1 MTARPGGT
9 DRDATRDATNDVAEE
24 VRAHLDTRTEAL
36 IRGGLDPAAA
46 RAQAEREFGDID
58 DARDYMTQMAVR
70 TATARERRYIMSD
83 FFQDVRY
90 ALRRLRAAPAFT
102 ATSLI
107 TLAVGIGATTAIF
120 SLVYGIVFRSLPFP
134 DAGQLYRVYSAN
146 PGTDTTRATVSAV
159 DLDDWR
165 AQRQQVADLGGLW
178 FQEGSSGVDLT
189 GRGEPRRIPAAFFTP
204 GFFEALG
211 VTPAA
216 GRLPREDEAVRGG
229 ADDIIMLTHRFWQ
242 REFNG
247 AADVVNTTLTIG
259 GVPHTVVGVLP
270 ASFHYPSDDIDA
282 FIPFST
288 IPDNAIPRIRPVRIL
303 SVVARARPGASQ
315 QDVANEMNGIAK
327 RLSEQYPEDRAWGAA
342 TVVPLAEVVVGPAR
356 DGLLVLLGAVALL
369 LLMAAVNVA
378 ALQLARASTRGRE
391 MAVRLALG
399 ARRSRLARQV
409 LTESLV
415 LALTGGLLGVF
426 VAYGVLRVLLVLAA
440 GQLPRVGEIG
450 IDTTTL
456 GFAAGVSV
464 LSALL
469 FGVAPAW
476 RLIRTEPQRALG
488 AGARGTVGS
497 DSERLR
503 SVLVVAEVAVALVLV
518 VGAGLMTRSFL
529 SLMRVDPGFRPAG
542 LVAVQM
548 TIDGERHA
556 APPDPALPGLR
567 GYMAYYRQV
576 LDRVRELPGV
586 EAAGAAKNAPF
597 RGNGE
602 RNGFRIPAQV
612 VAAGEDG
619 PSAAV
624 IHISDGYFATI
635 GARMTAGREFTPFD
649 RVGAPFVVVV
659 NDAFARQFFPGAAA
673 VGQRLQFGSQQAE
686 VVGVV
691 NDIRQVD
698 MAAPPDPTL
707 YVSNLQNGRVQMTIV
722 ARTRGDRM
730 AVAREIR
737 ESVWAIDPLQT
748 IANVFTFDE
757 SVSTALAQP
766 RLLLVLMGA
775 FGGLGLLLGAVGIY
789 GVLASTVNQRR
800 REIGV
805 RMALGAAPSGVSQM
819 IVRRGMLLTGVG
831 MAIGLAA
838 ALALG
843 RYLESVLF
851 GVAPTDAITLAAVAS
866 ALAASALVASWLP
879 ARRAARVDPVRAL
892 QE

>member
-1 MTARPGGT
+1 MTKRRGREPE
-9 DRDATRDATNDVAEE
+9 RDATDDVAEE
-24 VRAHLDTRTEAL
+24 VRAHLESRTEAL
-36 IRGGLDPAAA
+36 IRRGLDPASA

-58 DARDYMTQMAVR
+58 DARAYMTDMAVR
-70 TATARERRYIMSD
+70 TATARQRRRFMND
-83 FFQDVRY
+83 FLQDVRY
-90 ALRRLRAAPAFT
+90 AFRRLRAAPAFT

-120 SLVYGIVFRSLPFP
+120 SLVYGIVFRSLPFRDP
-134 DAGQLYRVYSAN
+134 GQLYRVYSAS
-146 PGTDTTRATVSAV
+146 PASDTTRASVSAV

-165 AQRQQVADLGGLW
+165 AQRRNVEDLGGLW

-189 GRGEPRRIPAAFFTP
+189 GRGEPRRIPAAFFKP
-204 GFFEALG
+204 GFFETLG

-229 ADDIIMLTHRFWQ
+229 PDDIVMLTHRFWL

-247 AADVVNTTLTIG
+247 DAGAVNATLTIG

-270 ASFHYPSDDIDA
+270 ASFHYPSDGIDV
-282 FIPFST
+282 FIPYST
-288 IPDNAIPRIRPVRIL
+288 IPDHAIPRIRPVRTL
-303 SVVARARPGASQ
+303 SVVARAKPGVTEQ
-315 QDVANEMNGIAK
+315 GVADEMNAIAK
-327 RLSEQYPEDRAWGAA
+327 HLSEEYPEDRAWGAA
-342 TVVPLAEVVVGPAR
+342 TVVPLADVVVGPAR

-399 ARRSRLARQV
+399 AQRSRLARQV

-415 LALTGGLLGVF
+415 LALVGGALGVA
-426 VAYGVLRVLLVLAA
+426 VAFGALRALLVLAA
-440 GQLPRVGEIG
+440 GQLPRIGEIS

-456 GFAAGVSV
+456 AFAAAVSV
-464 LSALL
+464 CSSLL
-469 FGVAPAW
+469 FGVAPAL
-476 RLIRTEPQRALG
+476 RMLRTEPQRALG
-488 AGARGTVGS
+488 GGARGAVGA
-497 DSERLR
+497 DSQRLR
-503 SVLVVAEVAVALVLV
+503 SGLVIAEVAVAVVLV

-529 SLMRVDPGFRPAG
+529 SLLQVDPGFRPER

-556 APPDPALPGLR
+556 SPPDPAVPGLR

-576 LDRVRELPGV
+576 LDRVRQIPGV
-586 EAAGAAKNAPF
+586 DAAGAAKNAPF

-602 RNGFRIPAQV
+602 RNGFRIPGRV

-619 PSAAV
+619 PTASV
-624 IHISDGYFATI
+624 IHVSDGYFATI
-635 GARMTAGREFTPFD
+635 GARMVAGREFTPLD
-649 RVGAPFVVVV
+649 RAGAPLVLVV
-659 NDAFARQFFPGAAA
+659 NEAFARQFFPADNT
-673 VGQRLQFGSQQAE
+673 VGQRLTFGSQSAE
-686 VVGVV
+686 IVGVV

-698 MAAPPDPTL
+698 MAAPPDPTM
-707 YVSNLQNGRVQMTIV
+707 YISNMQNGRVQMTIV
-722 ARTRGDRM
+722 ARTQGDRM
-730 AVAREIR
+730 TVARDIR
-737 ESVWAIDPLQT
+737 EAIWSIDPLQT
-748 IANVFTFDE
+748 ITSVFTFDE

-766 RLLLVLMGA
+766 RLLLVLMA
-775 FGGLGLLLGAVGIY
+775 SFGGLGLLLGAVGIY

-831 MAIGLAA
+831 LAIGLAA
-838 ALALG
+838 SLALG
-843 RYLESVLF
+843 RSVQSVLF
-851 GVAPTDAITLAAVAS
+851 GVRPTDAATLAGVVITLTAA
-866 ALAASALVASWLP
+866 ALVASWLP